1 MMTKLIPR
9 IQIKLLRTNVF
20 MPEVSNNLINSIVLI
35 ELMIIKMALWTIR
48 TNQAH
53 HQEDLE
59 ELEDQEDPQMTK
71 DLDLVM
77 KD

>member
-9 IQIKLLRTNVF
+9 IRIKLLRTNES
-20 MPEVSNNLINSIVLI
+20 MPEVSNNLINLIVLI
-35 ELMIIKMALWTIR
+35 KLMIIKMALWTIR

-53 HQEDLE
+53 HQEDQE

-71 DLDLVM
+71 DMDLVM

>member
-9 IQIKLLRTNVF
+9 IRIKLLRTDEF

-35 ELMIIKMALWTIR
+35 ELMIIKMASWTIHS
-48 TNQAH
+48 NQAH
-53 HQEDLE
+53 QEDQE
-59 ELEDQEDPQMTK
+59 GLEDQEDPQMMT
-71 DLDLVM
+71 DMDLVM